1 MRNSQILTLPLTM
14 LVALFLYFALW
25 EVASCSRS
33 FVISIDTLRYEYNS
47 NFIKTMTLTLSKYDR
62 RMKINGSFSFVGDV
76 REFNMINWI
85 QIYRPNGKWVNLYNT
100 SLEGCKFL
108 DESLARMNPIIDG
121 IHRNIKKYVINL
133 PSNCPI
139 KKDTFVLVNKFYL
152 DENLFPPFIPN
163 LNWSSFFGI
172 TIKNQYAYKVYTTG
186 HSEQKIKEI
195 VS

>member
-33 FVISIDTLRYEYNS
+33 FVISIDTL
-47 NFIKTMTLTLSKYDR
+47 
-62 RMKINGSFSFVGDV
+62 
-76 REFNMINWI
+76 
-85 QIYRPNGKWVNLYNT
+85 RPNGKWVNLYNT